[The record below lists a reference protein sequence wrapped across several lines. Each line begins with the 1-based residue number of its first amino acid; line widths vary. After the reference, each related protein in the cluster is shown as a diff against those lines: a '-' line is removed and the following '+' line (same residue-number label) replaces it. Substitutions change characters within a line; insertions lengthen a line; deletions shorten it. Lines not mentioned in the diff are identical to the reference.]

1 MSESKFLLKETSLLM
16 VIYGVIASVISVVAL
31 VNADNNP
38 NYWATGLVL
47 LLIASVLE
55 LVFGALG
62 FRKSD
67 DAGRSGFFVFAG
79 IVAAA
84 VMLIILI
91 MDFSVWSLLG
101 LVLPVLYIIGGA
113 MLSRRTE

>member
-16 VIYGVIASVISVVAL
+16 VIFGVIAAVISVVAL

-67 DAGRSGFFVFAG
+67 DSERSGFFVFAG
-79 IVAAA
+79 IVAAI
-84 VMLIILI
+84 VMFVILI

-101 LVLPVLYIIGGA
+101 LVLPILYIIGGA
-113 MLSRRTE
+113 MLKSRAD

>member
-16 VIYGVIASVISVVAL
+16 VIYGVIAAVISVVAL

-62 FRKSD
+62 FRRSD
-67 DAGRSGFFVFAG
+67 DTGRSGFFVFAG
-79 IVAAA
+79 IVAAI
-84 VMLIILI
+84 VMFVLLI
-91 MDFSVWSLLG
+91 MDFSIWSLLG
-101 LVLPVLYIIGGA
+101 FVLPILYIIGGA
-113 MLSRRTE
+113 MLRRRAD

>member
-31 VNADNNP
+31 VNADGNP
-38 NYWATGLVL
+38 TYWATGLVL
-47 LLIASVLE
+47 LLIASLLE

-67 DAGRSGFFVFAG
+67 DSERSGFFVFAG
-79 IVAAA
+79 IIATL
-84 VMLIILI
+84 VMLILLI
-91 MDFSVWSLLG
+91 MDFSVWSLIG
-101 LVLPVLYIIGGA
+101 IVLPILYIIGGT